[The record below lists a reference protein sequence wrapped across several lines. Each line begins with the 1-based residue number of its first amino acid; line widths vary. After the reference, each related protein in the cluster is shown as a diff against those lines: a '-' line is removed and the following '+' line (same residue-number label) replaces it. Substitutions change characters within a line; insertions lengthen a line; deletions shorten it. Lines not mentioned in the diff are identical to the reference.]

1 MKLKRLIDKAYQ
13 EGLRPNHIKEVKGLI
28 EGNELFIKEE
38 FESSNSSDPLRTIK
52 RKPALMILLD
62 SIESGMLKEKATIIS
77 ASSGN
82 YLYELGIMANRL
94 GYRVIGFVPPRIPQ
108 EKVEFI
114 TSLGVDVVKITQEF
128 DLCPRETT
136 VFLVRN
142 YAERL
147 RNWVYNADQY
157 ILPQNIMAHYFLTAN
172 EIHEEMDDGIDFIL
186 VGTGTTG
193 TMGGISLFYKQ
204 NFPKVEVIGIQPTLK
219 HNIPGVHHI
228 TVGNGCKWHP
238 EIYSAL
244 LNPKIVTIDDID
256 AYASLIKLWEKGVQA
271 GPSSGLVIAYAEKL
285 AKQKKGSRILAI
297 LADNDYK
304 YYEYISRILEAYSC
318 KILKRYPELED
329 LVEKYMDYLKGMPSL
344 KQRLKDIIK
353 FYSPSRKGNVYSWEE
368 FEEKKMD
375 ILKH

>member
-1 MKLKRLIDKAYQ
+1 
-13 EGLRPNHIKEVKGLI
+13 
-28 EGNELFIKEE
+28 
-38 FESSNSSDPLRTIK
+38 
-52 RKPALMILLD
+52 
-62 SIESGMLKEKATIIS
+62 
-77 ASSGN
+77 
-82 YLYELGIMANRL
+82 
-94 GYRVIGFVPPRIPQ
+94 
-108 EKVEFI
+108 
-114 TSLGVDVVKITQEF
+114 
-128 DLCPRETT
+128 
-136 VFLVRN
+136 
-142 YAERL
+142 
-147 RNWVYNADQY
+147 
-157 ILPQNIMAHYFLTAN
+157 MAHYFLTAN
-172 EIHEEMDDGIDFIL
+172 EIHEEMDDSIDFIL

-228 TVGNGCKWHP
+228 TVGNGCEWHP

-344 KQRLKDIIK
+344 KQRLKDITK